1 MIIKSDLSALKQA
14 DLMAL
19 FGVTDRTIQLWHAK
33 GLPRNGEGR
42 GCTYVWKECLPWY
55 VAYVS
60 GSKGGAEAGSDRARR
75 EKAEADMAEM
85 EARKMAGE
93 LLERKPA
100 ILAWINFL
108 GRLKDNLL
116 GYSGRVAPRLE
127 DGMVLAER
135 EAVLNREMH
144 QVLRDVVAE
153 TEKSASEVEA

>member
-1 MIIKSDLSALKQA
+1 
-14 DLMAL
+14 
-19 FGVTDRTIQLWHAK
+19 
-33 GLPRNGEGR
+33 
-42 GCTYVWKECLPWY
+42 
-55 VAYVS
+55 
-60 GSKGGAEAGSDRARR
+60 
-75 EKAEADMAEM
+75 MAEM

-93 LLERKPA
+93 LLERKPT

-116 GYSGRVAPRLE
+116 GFSGRVAPRLE

-153 TEKSASEVEA
+153 AEKSAAEAEAEE